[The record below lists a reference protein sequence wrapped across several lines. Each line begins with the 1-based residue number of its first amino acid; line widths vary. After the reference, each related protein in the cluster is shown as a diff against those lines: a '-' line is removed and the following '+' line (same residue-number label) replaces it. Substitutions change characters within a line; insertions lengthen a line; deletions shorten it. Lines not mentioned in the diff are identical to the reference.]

1 MPRPAAPKS
10 RVFISSVV
18 EGFGEFRAAAR
29 AAVLEAGGDPVLVNE
44 DFPSLTT
51 SSRNACLDAID
62 SSDIYVG
69 ILGTRGG
76 WVAPSR
82 MTVVEEEWRHARARK
97 RPTLFFL
104 QTGAR
109 DADAERLAS
118 IVSDYVDGTLRRT
131 FTTAEDLRGEMVR
144 ALSPLLRSEG
154 NVNMPPEEFLK
165 VFAAGSQFSSTEP
178 SLRVVI
184 APERRE
190 EVVDPV
196 RMASDKFMRQLLEIG
211 HRENINLFN
220 YAVGKGTELKGD
232 QLVIMQQP
240 PAPARSGADT
250 VRLAFS
256 EAGVMIA
263 EMMTTERSKN
273 DGMNFMQAPVVSTE
287 RAGELM
293 RQAVAFYAETLRF
306 LDPYRRYQTFYY
318 NVALEHLGHWTLHRN
333 PQPRSSYSLN
343 MRGGNQPVLAYPE
356 PRLISRQDL
365 SDPSD
370 EIERVL
376 TLLMR
381 NSSG

>member
-1 MPRPAAPKS
+1 MHRAAAAKP

-29 AAVLEAGGDPVLVNE
+29 AAVLDAGGEPVLVNE
-44 DFPSLTT
+44 DFPSLAT
-51 SSRNACLDAID
+51 SSRNACLDAVE

-69 ILGTRGG
+69 VLGTRGG
-76 WVAPSR
+76 WVAPSG
-82 MTVVEEEWRHARARK
+82 MFVVEEEWRHARARK
-97 RPTLFFL
+97 RPALFFL
-104 QTGAR
+104 QTGTR
-109 DADAERLAS
+109 DAGAERLAS

-144 ALSPLLRSEG
+144 ALSPLLRSQG

-178 SLRVVI
+178 SLRVAI

-196 RMASDKFMRQLLEIG
+196 RMGSDKFMRQLLEIG
-211 HRENINLFN
+211 HRQNINLFN

-232 QLVIMQQP
+232 QLIIMQQP

-250 VRLAFS
+250 VRMAFS
-256 EAGVMIA
+256 EAGIMIA
-263 EMMTTERSKN
+263 EMITTERSKS
-273 DGMNFMQAPVVSTE
+273 DGMNFMQAPVLSTE
-287 RAGELM
+287 RTGELM
-293 RQAVAFYAETLRF
+293 RQAVAFYAETIQF
-306 LDPYRRYQTFYY
+306 LDPYGRYQTFYY
-318 NVALEHLGHWTLHRN
+318 NVALEHLGHWTLLRN

-365 SDPSD
+365 SDPSS

-381 NSSG
+381 NSSP